1 MLSKTI
7 KSVSWTFI
15 ILISL
20 FLLTSCSIPFIP
32 EVPPASYSVEAAINV
47 IANKYMLLDTGWING
62 FGDMELGE
70 GRYATF
76 DGVDG
81 FLMVFKYEDP
91 DQAKVS
97 WDKITK
103 RYGNPFKLKYLKINM
118 GTYGVFTIR
127 LENTDLYCWYKENW
141 LFVIT
146 GDKIEKFVMDVNNI
160 YKTIRT
166 AR

>member
-1 MLSKTI
+1 LLSKTI

-15 ILISL
+15 ILTSL

-47 IANKYMLLDTGWING
+47 LANKYMLLDTGWING

-76 DGVDG
+76 DGVAG

-91 DQAKVS
+91 DQAKAS

-103 RYGNPFKLKYLKINM
+103 RWGLTVFLQSVWRTQICTVGIKRIGYLLSQVTRLKNS
-118 GTYGVFTIR
+118 
-127 LENTDLYCWYKENW
+127 
-141 LFVIT
+141 
-146 GDKIEKFVMDVNNI
+146 
-160 YKTIRT
+160 
-166 AR
+166 